1 MAAPQV
7 AGARA
12 VLGLG
17 VRAAQAPEVKHQ
29 AAKQF
34 FKEVRRPPGQ
44 SWDADRRL
52 PSLRPPRWEPPPGP
66 PPAAAASHCCLPA
79 TTSTSI
85 PRPQVCRCL
94 PWAVDNYRLDEL
106 TTVPELRRNLAAMF
120 RKYTDVQVI
129 GCGTGF

>member
-34 FKEVRRPPGQ
+34 FKEV
-44 SWDADRRL
+44 
-52 PSLRPPRWEPPPGP
+52 
-66 PPAAAASHCCLPA
+66 
-79 TTSTSI
+79 
-85 PRPQVCRCL
+85 CRCL
-94 PWAVDNYRLDEL
+94 PWVVDNYRLDEL
-106 TTVPELRRNLAAMF
+106 TTVPELRRNLAGMF
-120 RKYTDVQVI
+120 RKYTDVQSPEVVDLLI
-129 GCGTGF
+129 YKGREELEMILMQHKQRHHLITQYIHNPIKDRVSKPQTLSPFLEQFYKAN